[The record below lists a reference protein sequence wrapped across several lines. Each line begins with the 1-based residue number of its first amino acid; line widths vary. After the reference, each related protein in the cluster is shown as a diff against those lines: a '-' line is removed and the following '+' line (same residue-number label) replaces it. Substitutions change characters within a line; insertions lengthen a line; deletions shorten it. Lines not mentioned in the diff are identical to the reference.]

1 MLSKITTLAESEP
14 KRPCT
19 ARWIGRRVKPFLVLG
34 FLLGWGAATFSSH
47 AEEAAFLTK
56 ISAAADAQMPGII
69 ELRHWFH
76 EHPELGNREF
86 NTAQRV
92 KDELT
97 ALGFDEVREG
107 VAHTG
112 VVGILRGGLPGKRVA
127 LRADMD
133 GLPVTEKTGL
143 PFASKVTTTWND
155 QPAGVMHA
163 CGHDAHMAIL
173 IGVARVL
180 ASMRAEIP
188 GEVMFIFQPA
198 EEGAPPGEEGGAE
211 LMLKEG
217 LFAAGAKPGAVFG
230 LHVFP
235 GETGSIMYRPN
246 GFMAAADY
254 LEIDVQGVQTHGS
267 MPWAG
272 IDPITASAQVITSL
286 QTVVSR
292 QLDITTAPAVVTIG
306 TIDGGNR
313 NNIIPEKVSMT
324 GTIRTLDPGMRNK
337 VHELI
342 RNTATH
348 AAATMNAKAD
358 VMIDLGYPVT
368 FNDPQ
373 LTREMAPVL
382 DWASDGRANVVNPI
396 LGAEDFSY
404 FAYETPG
411 LFFGLGVLPDEGD
424 DRTIGANHSPY
435 FFVND
440 RALPSGVRALSAL
453 AMTWLLSAE
462 GASAQK

>member
-1 MLSKITTLAESEP
+1 MLHRARDFMEDMVRVV
-14 KRPCT
+14 RPVG
-19 ARWIGRRVKPFLVLG
+19 AVDRRIRSG
-34 FLLGWGAATFSSH
+34 FLLCVLTFASAGALSSS
-47 AEEAAFLTK
+47 AEEAEYLK
-56 ISAAADAQMPGII
+56 RIAALAEAQMPGVV

-86 NTAQRV
+86 KTAERV
-92 KDELT
+92 SAELR

-112 VVGILRGGLPGKRVA
+112 VIGILRGGLPGPRVA

-180 ASMRAEIP
+180 ASMKADIP
-188 GEVMFIFQPA
+188 GEIMFIFQPA

-217 LFAAGAKPGAVFG
+217 LFEGDEKPGAVFG

-272 IDPITASAQVITSL
+272 IDPITASAQVISSL

-342 RNTATH
+342 INTATH
-348 AAATMNAKAD
+348 AAATMNAEAN

-368 FNDPQ
+368 VNDPK
-373 LTREMAPVL
+373 LTSDMASVL
-382 DWASDGRANVVNPI
+382 DWASSGRAHVVNPI

-435 FFVND
+435 FYVND

-453 AMTWLLSAE
+453 ALTWLLR
-462 GASAQK
+462 AQSE